1 MKKKNFKKILY
12 TIIALIIVV
21 VSVLLKEKLITIEDV
36 SNENEAMQS
45 VKKDT
50 KTDGNLYLHFI
61 DVGQA
66 DCIYITDGSNSML
79 IDAGKN
85 DTADMVINY
94 LKEQNVNTLDYI
106 IATHP
111 HEDHIGGMDEVL
123 NNFKVNKILMP
134 NKVTTTKTFEKL
146 LIAIKKNGCEKITP
160 SVGQTYNL
168 GNANFT
174 VIAPNSDNYEEIN
187 NYSIVIKLKYGNN
200 SFLFT
205 GDAETLS
212 ENEILNKGTDI
223 KCDLIKIGHHGSS
236 TSTALKFLT
245 AIDPKYAVIS
255 VGKNNKYN
263 LPKKTV
269 MDKLKRLGVTVYRT
283 DESGTI
289 IAISDGNNI
298 TFNKNPGTYS
308 YMK

>member
-12 TIIALIIVV
+12 TVIALIIVI
-21 VSVLLKEKLITIEDV
+21 VSVVLKERLVTIDDE
-36 SNENEAMQS
+36 SNENEFLQS

-50 KTDGNLYLHFI
+50 KMDGKLYLHFI

-66 DCIYITDGSNSML
+66 DCIYITDGNNSML
-79 IDAGKN
+79 IDSGKN
-85 DTADMVINY
+85 DTADIVTNY
-94 LKEQNVNTLDYI
+94 LKEQGVNILDYV

-134 NKVTTTKTFEKL
+134 NKVTTTKTFENL
-146 LIAIKKNGCEKITP
+146 LIAIKNNGCEKITP

-168 GNANFT
+168 GDANFT
-174 VIAPNSDNYEEIN
+174 IIAPNSENYEELN

-205 GDAETLS
+205 GDAQNLS
-212 ENEILNKGTDI
+212 ENEILNKGTNI
-223 KCDLIKIGHHGSS
+223 KCDLLKVGHHGSS
-236 TSTALKFLT
+236 TSTDLKFLT
-245 AIDPKYAVIS
+245 AVEPKYAVIS

-289 IAISDGNNI
+289 IAISDGENI
-298 TFNKNPGTYS
+298 TFNKSPGTYS